1 MTLSV
6 IRVGNSKAVIIPAK
20 VLHKLNI
27 QEGTELTCDV
37 EDGAIKLSKAPVA
50 LEELHFP
57 KVQLKEHNDDIE
69 KIQANRISFTKE
81 EIENDERLAYILSR

>member
-50 LEELHFP
+50 LEQLYFP
-57 KVQLKEHNDDIE
+57 KVQLKEHNEDIE
-69 KIQANRISFTKE
+69 KIQANRISFSKE
-81 EIENDERLAYILSR
+81 EIEQDERLAYILSR

>member
-50 LEELHFP
+50 LEQLYFP
-57 KVQLKEHNDDIE
+57 KVELKNRDEEFE
-69 KIQANRISFTKE
+69 KTQRNLISFSKE